1 MNLNRENNVIPNIIP
16 NQRPNIIP
24 NVLPNR
30 SFNIRYSNN
39 NSNMPQ
45 EQQPSQNRMSGGSQ
59 NNTTY
64 IAIMKYKYPHFDI
77 VIDFNNEEVFSYAEQ
92 EELLSNNKVFGSWY
106 QKRVILY

>member
-1 MNLNRENNVIPNIIP
+1 MNLNRENNVMPNAIP

-59 NNTTY
+59 NNINIYSDNEIQIPTS
-64 IAIMKYKYPHFDI
+64 FDI
-77 VIDFNNEEVFSYAEQ
+77 VIDLIMKKFLVMLNKKNYLVIIKYLEV
-92 EELLSNNKVFGSWY
+92 G